1 LLDSQQVNEESVLT
15 GLSLDFSSL
24 GVTTGNGGGKVTVG
38 GYHQESN
45 IGLGSTG
52 DHVLDK
58 VTMSRGI
65 DDGVV
70 LGFSEEFPMSR
81 AYRDSRI
88 NRIYEGT
95 NEINRLLTVD
105 MLLKRAFKG
114 KLDLMGPAMAVQ
126 KELMSLPELGSGEE
140 EPFAQE
146 KKLIAG
152 FKKAILMTS
161 GAAVQRLMMSIEQEQ
176 ELLMNLADMAL
187 TTFAAESALLRLM
200 KCVQQKGPN
209 TCDWEQHIVSC
220 FLYDAADRMLKYGKD
235 AVHSFSSGDEL
246 RMLGLGLKRFTKS
259 PPLNVKEG
267 RRAIATVQLPPAGRR
282 NARR

>member
-1 LLDSQQVNEESVLT
+1 MER
-15 GLSLDFSSL
+15 
-24 GVTTGNGGGKVTVG
+24 
-38 GYHQESN
+38 
-45 IGLGSTG
+45 I
-52 DHVLDK
+52 
-58 VTMSRGI
+58 
-65 DDGVV
+65 
-70 LGFSEEFPMSR
+70 
-81 AYRDSRI
+81 YRDA
-88 NRIYEGT
+88 RIYRIFEGT

-209 TCDWEQHIVSC
+209 ACDWEQHIVSC

-267 RRAIATVQLPPAGRR
+267 RRAIAQKLLSANQYPL
-282 NARR
+282 